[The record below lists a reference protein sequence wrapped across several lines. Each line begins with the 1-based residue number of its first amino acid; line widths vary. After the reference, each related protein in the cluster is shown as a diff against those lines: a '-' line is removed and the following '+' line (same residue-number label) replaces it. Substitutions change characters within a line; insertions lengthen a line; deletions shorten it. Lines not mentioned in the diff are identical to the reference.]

1 MSVKGTSTAYIRVD
15 RRLNNNN
22 EIIIHH
28 RFYTTPRSTYHRI
41 GSRKRYILSV
51 GSTQVLEARL
61 LILAIGPQERAQ
73 KPRRGKDTGGKEMP
87 PKAKVAPN
95 TVLTTEMKAHR

>member
-1 MSVKGTSTAYIRVD
+1 M
-15 RRLNNNN
+15 
-22 EIIIHH
+22 
-28 RFYTTPRSTYHRI
+28 
-41 GSRKRYILSV
+41 
-51 GSTQVLEARL
+51 
-61 LILAIGPQERAQ
+61 LILAIGPPERAQ

>member
-1 MSVKGTSTAYIRVD
+1 MADKRNEHNITKWID
-15 RRLNNNN
+15 RLNNNN
-22 EIIIHH
+22 TSYQSFLHNTEI
-28 RFYTTPRSTYHRI
+28 YHRI

-51 GSTQVLEARL
+51 GSKQVLEARL
-61 LILAIGPQERAQ
+61 LILAIGPQERVQ
-73 KPRRGKDTGGKEMP
+73 KPRRGQDTGGKEMP